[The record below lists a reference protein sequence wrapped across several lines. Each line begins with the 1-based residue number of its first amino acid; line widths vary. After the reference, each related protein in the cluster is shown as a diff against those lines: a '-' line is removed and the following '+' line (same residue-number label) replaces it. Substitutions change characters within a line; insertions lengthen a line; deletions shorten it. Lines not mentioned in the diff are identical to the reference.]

1 MSSLLYVF
9 ISLFYNLN
17 VNTYMF
23 IREYILKK
31 MHERIS
37 KLGKIHKYY
46 RDVTMVVMRCD
57 NCNTEFE
64 RARGSMDPKRI
75 SNNYFHVC
83 KNCDSKKFAQKMGVT
98 KKQIWDMP
106 ASSNLDISKL

>member
-1 MSSLLYVF
+1 
-9 ISLFYNLN
+9 
-17 VNTYMF
+17 MF
-23 IREYILKK
+23 IREYTLKK

-64 RARGSMDPKRI
+64 RSRGSMDPKRI

-106 ASSNLDISKL
+106 ASSNLDISKI